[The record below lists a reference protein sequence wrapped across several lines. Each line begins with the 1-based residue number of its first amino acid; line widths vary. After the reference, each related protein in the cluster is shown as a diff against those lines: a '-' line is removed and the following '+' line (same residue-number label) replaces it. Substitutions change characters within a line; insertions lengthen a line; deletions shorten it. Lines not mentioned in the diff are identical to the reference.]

1 VVGFLH
7 DAAAATAERE
17 SGRASGADGG
27 QAFVAADGLTATG
40 AEVTIPAADEPIQWS
55 TPADAGPGPSYSTAA
70 RAAAAGVATLERIE
84 EAAAKVEADIATAL
98 QAHATLQAG
107 AGEAAEVAV
116 RAAQEAWESASSA
129 AESDKQARI
138 SLRHVVRWVA
148 VVVVLVA
155 IMAGLLIASAASAR

>member
-1 VVGFLH
+1 MPNPSPVNSPPRGRGSRAQRRTLSSTALASPPDLADAARQAVVGFLH

-70 RAAAAGVATLERIE
+70 RAAAAGV
-84 EAAAKVEADIATAL
+84 
-98 QAHATLQAG
+98 
-107 AGEAAEVAV
+107 
-116 RAAQEAWESASSA
+116 
-129 AESDKQARI
+129 
-138 SLRHVVRWVA
+138 
-148 VVVVLVA
+148 
-155 IMAGLLIASAASAR
+155 